1 MRAMRSA
8 RWLPAAAMPNIAS
21 RRRRNACR
29 CRRALRSSMPPVCP
43 KPSSRCGPTS
53 SIAAGSPPARAFS
66 CMAGRAALA
75 RRRSNSRAPLARMSS
90 RPPAAQ
96 RNAPSAATSA
106 PSARSTTGRRILSQ
120 SSRKRTGQGR
130 RCDPR
135 HGRRSLC
142 REEFALA
149 RARRPPRADCLS
161 AGQQGDPRPRAFDD
175 ASPDDH
181 RLDAPAAP
189 GGGEGSDRS
198 QFARQGLAADRSREG
213 APGHRPHLPARRG
226 RCGAPAHGIQRAYRQ
241 DPAPDELRERDMRIL
256 VLGAGAV
263 GGYFGGRLAEGGRD
277 VTFLVRAPR
286 AAALAEHGLKVGSA
300 LGDFQVPVKVATAD
314 RIGGPYDLVILTA
327 KHYDLDAAI
336 EAIRPGVGP
345 ETAVLPLLNGLVHL
359 DRLDAAFGLGRVLG
373 GVAYVGAVL
382 LPDGS
387 VRHINRMSGIAHGER
402 GGGISERTKA
412 IEQEFAGTP
421 RSEERRVGKEWRDR
435 M

>member
-1 MRAMRSA
+1 
-8 RWLPAAAMPNIAS
+8 
-21 RRRRNACR
+21 
-29 CRRALRSSMPPVCP
+29 
-43 KPSSRCGPTS
+43 
-53 SIAAGSPPARAFS
+53 
-66 CMAGRAALA
+66 
-75 RRRSNSRAPLARMSS
+75 
-90 RPPAAQ
+90 
-96 RNAPSAATSA
+96 
-106 PSARSTTGRRILSQ
+106 
-120 SSRKRTGQGR
+120 
-130 RCDPR
+130 
-135 HGRRSLC
+135 
-142 REEFALA
+142 
-149 RARRPPRADCLS
+149 
-161 AGQQGDPRPRAFDD
+161 
-175 ASPDDH
+175 
-181 RLDAPAAP
+181 
-189 GGGEGSDRS
+189 
-198 QFARQGLAADRSREG
+198 
-213 APGHRPHLPARRG
+213 
-226 RCGAPAHGIQRAYRQ
+226 
-241 DPAPDELRERDMRIL
+241 MRIL

-421 RSEERRVGKEWRDR
+421 VAAPANDNILLEMWEKFILIGAMAGMNCLMRGTVGDIVATQEGERLMIEAIDEVASIAAASGFQPRPQSRDR
-435 M
+435 VQTMLTEAGSPNSASMRQDLEAGRRTEAEAIIGDLLRRARRFGLATPLLRAAWCHLQVHENRLAAKR